1 MSDATKIL
9 IVSATIII
17 VCVLVALG
25 FKMINEGRASSSSG
39 INEFNDMA
47 SEYSDIRLSSYDG
60 SKVLGSEVVDLI
72 KKSKD
77 KKYNFEIVVYT
88 KENISKEDH
97 PDKSTPLTYNAQG
110 GATSSDIETTTNNK
124 NYINPNA
131 QFLGEVEKNENG
143 IITRVIFTQAN

>member
-9 IVSATIII
+9 IISATIII
-17 VCVLVALG
+17 VCVIVALG

-47 SEYSDIRLSSYDG
+47 SEYSDIKLSSYDG

-77 KKYNFEIVVYT
+77 KEYNFEIVVRT
-88 KENISKEDH
+88 KANISA
-97 PDKSTPLTYNAQG
+97 TPAPTPAPTPRAYNA
-110 GATSSDIETTTNNK
+110 ASSDLVTDTNDP

-143 IITRVIFTQAN
+143 IIIKVIFTQTN

>member
-47 SEYSDIRLSSYDG
+47 SEYSDIKLSSYDG

-77 KKYNFEIVVYT
+77 KEYNFEIVVYT
-88 KENISKEDH
+88 KANISAN
-97 PDKSTPLTYNAQG
+97 PTPTPRTYNAQG
-110 GATSSDIETTTNNK
+110 EGAASLDLVTETDDA

-131 QFLGEVEKNENG
+131 QFLGKVEKNKNG
-143 IITRVIFTQAN
+143 IITKVIFTQAN